1 MAKAGQVNCDFIHSQ
16 IKAAADE
23 IDGLLGD
30 DVFAGAGRNDAASR
44 VQALE
49 ARTAGYQTQLGTCGS
64 QAEQAGVDR

>member
-1 MAKAGQVNCDFIHSQ
+1 MNCDFIHSQ

-64 QAEQAGVDR
+64 QAEQAGMDR